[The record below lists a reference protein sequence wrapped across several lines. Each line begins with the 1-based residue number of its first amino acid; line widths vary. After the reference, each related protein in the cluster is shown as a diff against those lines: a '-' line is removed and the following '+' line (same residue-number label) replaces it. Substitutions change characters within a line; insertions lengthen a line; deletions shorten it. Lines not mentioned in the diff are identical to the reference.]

1 MSAYMGNTVY
11 AIRCVCLCILC
22 SGGHTGFVS
31 LFIQNKKRERSE
43 IIDRAKRRRTEQ
55 AARET
60 STLLWGKEKSTN
72 KDLSD
77 SEDLIEKGKSKKTKR
92 KNGTKSPVLK
102 KTKLLVKKPLKNLHV
117 SKKCSK
123 FAGAM

>member
-1 MSAYMGNTVY
+1 MENTVY

-43 IIDRAKRRRTEQ
+43 IIDRAKRRRTKQ

-60 STLLWGKEKSTN
+60 STLLWGKEKSKRTKKIIQKRIFYIFFAKN
-72 KDLSD
+72 LFM
-77 SEDLIEKGKSKKTKR
+77 SKKSSIFAPEISKSFPFMGKQS
-92 KNGTKSPVLK
+92 KNTIL
-102 KTKLLVKKPLKNLHV
+102 
-117 SKKCSK
+117 C
-123 FAGAM
+123 

>member
-1 MSAYMGNTVY
+1 MCAYMGNTVY

-31 LFIQNKKRERSE
+31 LFIQNKNRERSE
-43 IIDRAKRRRTEQ
+43 IIDRAKRRRTKQ

-77 SEDLIEKGKSKKTKR
+77 SEDLISYIRTCELSYIGREK
-92 KNGTKSPVLK
+92 
-102 KTKLLVKKPLKNLHV
+102 
-117 SKKCSK
+117 
-123 FAGAM
+123 